1 VFVRS
6 TPRAIVSD
14 DYKCGLSRIQ
24 IEFKS
29 WVQISNRSPGLDIAQ
44 LRKCR
49 QQLLR
54 AVNGVLCHGAALHA
68 RQVSLQRSLAG

>member
-1 VFVRS
+1 MN
-6 TPRAIVSD
+6 D
-14 DYKCGLSRIQ
+14 
-24 IEFKS
+24 
-29 WVQISNRSPGLDIAQ
+29 RSPGLDIAQ
-44 LRKCR
+44 LRQGR